1 MSTPPPPPTDE
12 ALTDCANGCVSLSCH
27 MKQPQKEMKQYYICK
42 PDHTQEG
49 PYPEEMVRT
58 SYEQGIFPAN
68 TLIWFDG
75 APEWMPIQNI
85 FTELR
90 TAASTPSVSDT
101 SVSVA
106 EPDKAAVSAIL
117 TPQPAKPAAPADIE
131 ATPYPVPPA
140 YPLQEEEEATYYIA
154 LPGMQPQGPYTRT
167 SVITGYNQGDY
178 PHGSKVW
185 GSDTGNW
192 VPISHLVQA
201 AAPHNP
207 MENAVP
213 MQLQSGLTP
222 KSWNPITAFVSCM
235 KRYVQFSGRAS
246 RKEYFFFHLACLIL
260 LLVLCFIL
268 APALSI
274 LGRFGS
280 VVSVLLFH
288 IIYYGS
294 LIPSIAVTARRF
306 HDTGRSG
313 WMMLIPVYSCVIVFL
328 PSKNDNNPYGSA
340 PLPPA

>member
-42 PDHTQEG
+42 PDRTQEG
-49 PYPEEMVRT
+49 PYPEVMVRT

-68 TLIWFDG
+68 TLIWYDG

-90 TAASTPSVSDT
+90 TAPSTPSVSDT
-101 SVSVA
+101 SVSAV

-131 ATPYPVPPA
+131 ATPYPVPPVF
-140 YPLQEEEEATYYIA
+140 PLQEEEEATYYIA

-185 GSDTGNW
+185 GPDTGNW
-192 VPISHLVQA
+192 VPISNLVQA

-246 RKEYFFFHLACLIL
+246 RSEYFFFQLAW
-260 LLVLCFIL
+260 FIL
-268 APALSI
+268 FFFCYFSFTI
-274 LGRFGS
+274 LVACGS
-280 VVSVLLFH
+280 VVGLLFGVLLVIF
-288 IIYYGS
+288 YWGTT
-294 LIPSIAVTARRF
+294 LPGIAVTARRF